1 MTEVCVSVYVG
12 AGLRMHPFD
21 EQSETIM
28 VTVPELN
35 VARTGVLVSRCFTIG
50 IIHDT
55 ACCTALLLCDHPLD
69 GHDHHHHPK
78 CRPA

>member
-1 MTEVCVSVYVG
+1 MAVCVG

-50 IIHDT
+50 IIHGMT
-55 ACCTALLLCDHPLD
+55 CCTPRLLRGHPLG
-69 GHDHHHHPK
+69 GHDHHHK